1 MKYLYLREDVVF
13 DAASPLQV
21 VEWFRDG
28 SRFCADETI
37 EQYMEGFSK
46 REKLYSGAD
55 LRSDTPNNFVADLV
69 KDRILTVI
77 EKGKK

>member
-1 MKYLYLREDVVF
+1 MKYLYAREDAVF
-13 DAASPLQV
+13 SAASPLQV

-55 LRSDTPNNFVADLV
+55 LKCDTPDNFVADLI
-69 KDRILTVI
+69 KGKILTIV
-77 EKGKK
+77 EKG